1 MRVEFEWDLSKEKGL
16 AMVLKA
22 IHSRPF
28 TFPGLIGDLAVLSIM
43 AFHKGC
49 RKLQY
54 VTRASS
60 MQKSSWFVE

>member
-49 RKLQY
+49 RKL
-54 VTRASS
+54 
-60 MQKSSWFVE
+60 